1 MSNGITLK
9 VFGDY
14 GPFSREG
21 KSIGYRVDIGKSSY
35 LVDCGAPLFKHI
47 EGHGLKDING
57 LFITHCHDDH
67 KRWFTDL
74 ALFYMYAPDFA
85 HKLTLYTTDTI
96 NDALKCSSGSALNN
110 SLSFCRKKIVD
121 IPYEDYIDFRT
132 IGPHARY
139 KLVSR
144 DDGSGKTS
152 LCVMDRDGNVAGPDI
167 AKIVIST
174 KTEKPRMLFK
184 DPVCGEWVEP
194 ESFYPF
200 SSDVFY
206 EENKNVL
213 DNGEG
218 DTIEAIKAPV
228 WHGLPGIGI
237 RVKTDKESLVF
248 SSDTVNDEVL
258 WKQLYTEKMEQN
270 FDNLSKEEFGSSS
283 VIYGDINDY
292 IERAWSEE
300 RFKEAVNAF
309 NDAVVVH
316 DVSVRNSV
324 VHTDYEKLENT
335 SLKRDK
341 TILVHSPDR
350 VTSEWV
356 LSNAGKSYVIEGN
369 VFLEKVGDKLYPMNA
384 DVYHKEAG
392 RYYVGYKNE
401 KGKYTVYGKDGLLSL
416 SNDYNFNG
424 TPLYNVDLYEDVS
437 GKYFKRLEGENS
449 AYVERANGR
458 VELVKFTED
467 GSSGE
472 IIAGHNRDIL
482 NGKR

>member
-1 MSNGITLK
+1 MNNGITLN
-9 VFGDY
+9 VLGDH

-21 KSIGYRVDIGKSSY
+21 KSIEYRVDIGKSSY
-35 LVDCGAPLFKHI
+35 LVDCGSPLFNQI
-47 EGHGLKDING
+47 GGHGLKNIKG

-74 ALFYMYAPDFA
+74 ALFYMYAPDFT
-85 HKLTLYTTDTI
+85 HKLTLYTTDII
-96 NDALKCSSGSALNN
+96 NDELKCSSGSALNN

-121 IPYEDYIDFRT
+121 VPYEDYVDFRT

-152 LCVMDRDGNVAGPDI
+152 FCVVDRDGNVAGPDI
-167 AKIVIST
+167 VKIVIST
-174 KTEKPRMLFK
+174 KTGKPRMLLK

-218 DTIEAIKAPV
+218 DTIEAIKSPV
-228 WHGLPGIGI
+228 WHGLPGIGL
-237 RVKTDKESLVF
+237 RVKTGKESLVF
-248 SSDTVNDEVL
+248 SSDTVNDDVL
-258 WKQLYTEKMEQN
+258 WKQLYTEKMGQN
-270 FDNLSKEEFGSSS
+270 FDNLSKEEFESSY

-300 RFKEAVNAF
+300 RYKEAVNAF
-309 NDAVVVH
+309 NDAAVVH

-324 VHTDYEKLENT
+324 VHTEYEKLENT
-335 SLKRDK
+335 FLKRDK

-350 VTSEWV
+350 VTSEWI
-356 LSNAGKSYVIEGN
+356 LSNAGKTYIIKGN

-384 DVYHKEAG
+384 DIYHKEAG

-424 TPLYNVDLYEDVS
+424 TPLFNVDLYEDVS
-437 GKYFKRLEGENS
+437 GKYFKKLEGEDS

-458 VELVKFTED
+458 VELVKYTED
-467 GSSGE
+467 GSSGKTMKS
-472 IIAGHNRDIL
+472 HNRDIL
-482 NGKR
+482 NGNN